1 MYNKEK
7 KMKSDLDEMESKHR
21 AVPSRPEEK
30 TNTISEFI
38 WTPETTSL

>member
-1 MYNKEK
+1 MNKK

-21 AVPSRPEEK
+21 AVPSRQEEEK